1 MALGKGG
8 KIVVGAALAA
18 AAGYAA
24 GILTAP
30 KAGKETRKDIKKATE
45 KGMAE
50 AKKRGEQIQVELA
63 DLTARA
69 KTDLSHMTGRAKEEL
84 SKAVDIATHA
94 KDKVAGV
101 AKNGTASDKDFDK
114 ALTEAKLALDH
125 LKSFLTK

>member
-30 KAGKETRKDIKKATE
+30 KAGKETRADIKKASE

-69 KTDLSHMTGRAKEEL
+69 KTDLNRLTGRAKEEL
-84 SKAVDIATHA
+84 SKAIDIASHA

-101 AKNGTASDKDFDK
+101 AKNGSASDKDFDK
-114 ALTEAKLALDH
+114 ALAEAKLALDH

>member
-1 MALGKGG
+1 MGLGKGG

-18 AAGYAA
+18 GAGYVA

-30 KAGKETRKDIKKATE
+30 KAGKETRADIKKATE
-45 KGMAE
+45 KGIAE
-50 AKKRGEQIQVELA
+50 TKKRAEMVQAELA

-69 KTDLSHMTGRAKEEL
+69 RTDLGQLTGRAKEEL
-84 SKAVDIATHA
+84 SRAIDIASHA

-101 AKNGTASDKDFDK
+101 SKNGTTSDKDFDK
-114 ALTEAKLALDH
+114 ALAEAKLALDH